1 MILGAL
7 ILSEA
12 LPGRFFAALML
23 ILTGLA
29 ISQWATLRDLRTR
42 VTT

>member
-1 MILGAL
+1 MIFGAW

-12 LPGRFFAALML
+12 LPLRFYVALLM

-29 ISQWATLRDLRTR
+29 ISQWFSLRKLLIGR
-42 VTT
+42 